1 MWQIIWGDIKQ
12 LWLTSQAESRAAQI
26 DKLMR
31 SVLGMIL
38 LLAVVTL
45 GCNKTKN
52 TDWSGRIICKENY
65 PLLTFFSHGWSPVNI
80 LIVDGKR
87 FKHVR
92 GLNKFYLKVP
102 NTNAIVFVEDKKNY
116 SIVYHIFNM
125 DTDADV
131 AIPAG
136 ASVFGDT
143 IGSAN
148 PRDTVEIGGDGS
160 IILCNYDQGVNIE
173 LPKIGPVDS
182 IKYLCV
188 LDINKKAIVSEKI
201 LYYDKTGK
209 LLYERSGGL

>member
-1 MWQIIWGDIKQ
+1 
-12 LWLTSQAESRAAQI
+12 
-26 DKLMR
+26 MR

-102 NTNAIVFVEDKKNY
+102 NTNAIVFVEDKADY
-116 SIVYHIFNM
+116 SIVYHVFNM

-131 AIPAG
+131 AIPAKS
-136 ASVFGDT
+136 SVFGRT
-143 IGSAN
+143 IGSQSVCDSIELADN
-148 PRDTVEIGGDGS
+148 GN
-160 IILCNYDQGVNIE
+160 IILSNHEGGAGSSEPALANLDNIKV
-173 LPKIGPVDS
+173 LY
-182 IKYLCV
+182 YLD
-188 LDINKKAIVSEKI
+188 LDKKSVVAEKI
-201 LYYDKTGK
+201 LYFDKAGK
-209 LLYERSGGL
+209 LISERDDSPPF